1 MRLDP
6 SEHSDFP
13 WRINTIAADFELV
26 DAWALPA
33 RGRREE
39 FADLC
44 DMFSNLD
51 SGADK
56 RSSVSRAL
64 FTVRLKIGDVL
75 GWDDEANTLPIP
87 GCDETSLRDRL
98 PPDLEA
104 ATDTTAGRL
113 PFRPVYRTDDEW
125 ALELSNSTVHSV
137 LHLGWAPQPDGTYRG
152 QLGVYV
158 KNRGR
163 LGRPYMVAIA
173 PFRHYIVYPA
183 LLRRIERA
191 WTARTPR
198 HAVVAVIHDDGRF
211 LWIKRGPDVPRPGY
225 WMPPSGS
232 IEPGESAAE
241 AVVREMAEELDIEV
255 RPIREVWQCPTED
268 AGYTLEWW
276 LTEIVSGEAKAAN
289 AEVADLRWVTRDEI
303 GELSPTF
310 AAHLRFIDDVWPRVA
325 THD

>member
-1 MRLDP
+1 MRLHT

-33 RGRREE
+33 QGRQEE

-44 DMFSNLD
+44 DIFSNLD
-51 SGADK
+51 PAADD
-56 RSSVSRAL
+56 RSSVSSAL
-64 FTVRLKIGDVL
+64 FAARLKIGELL
-75 GWDDEANTLPIP
+75 GWDDETNVLPIP

-98 PPDLEA
+98 PPDLPAE
-104 ATDTTAGRL
+104 TDTTAGRL

-125 ALELSNSTVHSV
+125 TLESSNSTVHAV
-137 LHLGWAPQPDGTYRG
+137 LHLAWAPRPDGTYQG

-158 KNRGR
+158 KHRGR
-163 LGRPYMVAIA
+163 LGRPYMAAIA
-173 PFRHYIVYPA
+173 PVRHHIVYPA
-183 LLRRIERA
+183 LLRRVELA

-198 HAVVAVIHDDGRF
+198 RAVVAVIYEDGKF
-211 LWIKRGPDVPRPGY
+211 LWIRRGPDVPKAGY

-232 IEPGESAAE
+232 IEPGEAAAE

-255 RPIREVWQCPTED
+255 RPIRELWRCPTED
-268 AGYTLEWW
+268 GGYILEWW
-276 LTEIVSGEAKAAN
+276 LTEITSGEARIAN
-289 AEVADLRWVTRDEI
+289 TEVADLRWVTRDEI
-303 GELSPTF
+303 GQLSPIF
-310 AAHLRFIDDVWPRVA
+310 AAHLHFIDDIWPSVT